1 MMWNSAGT
9 FDGGYGNS
17 GDGAGG
23 GGGYMQ
29 SPGGFGSQAGGSQ
42 SDKKNRSR
50 TQQIVPCTVSQL
62 MSAIQTED
70 IFRIGEVE
78 LSQVT
83 VVGVIKDSE
92 KAPTNILYKLDDMT
106 APPMDVR
113 QWVDTDEA
121 GSENIVV
128 PPGTYVKVA
137 GHLRSFQN
145 NKSLVA
151 FKIMPLEDMNELTS
165 HMLEVVQ
172 AHLLL
177 NKPQSLPGGSALAL
191 RTSMQ
196 NEGGAV
202 GIYAGAND
210 ALMNGLT
217 NQQSQVL
224 NLIRNCREQEG
235 MSIDYMKRTL
245 KNMNIVAIKQA
256 VEFLSNEGHIYST
269 VDEDH
274 FRSTDAE

>member
-1 MMWNSAGT
+1 MWNNAGS
-9 FDGGYGNS
+9 FDGGYGNF
-17 GDGAGG
+17 GDTGSG

-29 SPGGFGSQAGGSQ
+29 SPGGFGSPVGGSQ
-42 SDKKNRSR
+42 SDRKTRSR

-62 MSAIQTED
+62 MSASQTED

-83 VVGVIKDSE
+83 VVGIIKDSE

-106 APPMDVR
+106 GPPMDVR

-145 NKSLVA
+145 KKSLVA

-177 NKPQSLPGGSALAL
+177 NKPQSVPGGSSLAL
-191 RTSMQ
+191 HSSVR
-196 NEGGAV
+196 NEAGPV

-217 NQQSQVL
+217 SQQSQVL

>member
-1 MMWNSAGT
+1 MWNNAGS
-9 FDGGYGNS
+9 FDGGYGGF
-17 GDGAGG
+17 GDTGAGG
-23 GGGYMQ
+23 GGYLQ
-29 SPGGFGSQAGGSQ
+29 SPGGFGSPAGGSQ
-42 SDKKNRSR
+42 SDRKTRSR
-50 TQQIVPCTVSQL
+50 AQQIVPCTVSQL
-62 MSAIQTED
+62 MSATQIEEV
-70 IFRIGEVE
+70 FRIGEVE

-83 VVGVIKDSE
+83 VVGMIKDAE

-113 QWVDTDEA
+113 QWVDTDEV

-128 PPGTYVKVA
+128 PPGSYVKVA
-137 GHLRSFQN
+137 GHLRSFQP
-145 NKSLVA
+145 A
-151 FKIMPLEDMNELTS
+151 
-165 HMLEVVQ
+165 
-172 AHLLL
+172 
-177 NKPQSLPGGSALAL
+177 PGGSLAL
-191 RTSMQ
+191 HTPMR
-196 NEGGAV
+196 NENAMGM
-202 GIYAGAND
+202 YAGGND

-217 NQQSQVL
+217 SQQSQVL

-235 MSIDYMKRTL
+235 MSIDFMKRTL

>member
-1 MMWNSAGT
+1 MWNNAGT
-9 FDGGYGNS
+9 FDGGYGGF
-17 GDGAGG
+17 GDAAGG

-29 SPGGFGSQAGGSQ
+29 SPGGFGSPAGGSQ
-42 SDKKNRSR
+42 SDRKTRSR
-50 TQQIVPCTVSQL
+50 AQQIVPCTVSQL
-62 MSAIQTED
+62 MSASQMEE

-83 VVGVIKDSE
+83 VVGMIKDAE

-128 PPGTYVKVA
+128 PPGSYVKVA

-145 NKSLVA
+145 KKSLVA

-177 NKPQSLPGGSALAL
+177 NKPQSAPGGSALAL
-191 RTSMQ
+191 HTPMRH
-196 NEGGAV
+196 EGSAV

-210 ALMNGLT
+210 AMMNGLT
-217 NQQSQVL
+217 SQQSQVL

-235 MSIDYMKRTL
+235 MSIDYMRRTL

>member
-1 MMWNSAGT
+1 MMWNNPGS
-9 FDGGYGNS
+9 FDGGYGGF
-17 GDGAGG
+17 GDTSAG

-29 SPGGFGSQAGGSQ
+29 SPGGFGSPAGGSQ
-42 SDKKNRSR
+42 SDRKNRSR
-50 TQQIVPCTVSQL
+50 SQQIVPCTVSQL
-62 MSAIQTED
+62 MSATQTEE

-83 VVGVIKDSE
+83 LVGMIKDAE

-128 PPGTYVKVA
+128 PPGSYVKVA

-145 NKSLVA
+145 KKSLVA
-151 FKIMPLEDMNELTS
+151 FKIMTLEDMNELTS

-177 NKPQSLPGGSALAL
+177 NKPQPAVGGSALAL
-191 RTSMQ
+191 HTPMR
-196 NEGGAV
+196 NEGGM
-202 GIYAGAND
+202 GIYAGGND
-210 ALMNGLT
+210 TLMNGLT
-217 NQQSQVL
+217 SQQSQVL

-235 MSIDYMKRTL
+235 MSIDYMRRTL

>member
-1 MMWNSAGT
+1 MWNNPGS
-9 FDGGYGNS
+9 FDGNYGS
-17 GDGAGG
+17 FGDTGAGG
-23 GGGYMQ
+23 GGYLQ
-29 SPGGFGSQAGGSQ
+29 SPGGFGSPAGGSQ
-42 SDKKNRSR
+42 SDRKTRSR
-50 TQQIVPCTVSQL
+50 AQQIVPCTVSQL
-62 MSAIQTED
+62 MSATQVEE

-83 VVGVIKDSE
+83 VVGVIKDAE

-128 PPGTYVKVA
+128 PPGSYVKVA

-145 NKSLVA
+145 KKSLVA
-151 FKIMPLEDMNELTS
+151 FKIMALEDMNELTS

-177 NKPQSLPGGSALAL
+177 NKPQPAPGGSLAL
-191 RTSMQ
+191 HTPTR
-196 NEGGAV
+196 NESAMGM
-202 GIYAGAND
+202 YAGGND

-217 NQQSQVL
+217 SQQSQVL

-235 MSIDYMKRTL
+235 MSIDYMRRTL
-245 KNMNIVAIKQA
+245 KNMTIVAIKQA